1 MLISTHKLIRSFSR
15 WIPNELWSCCLF
27 QFISG
32 TEFVWYWIQCI
43 GVPRFSIH
51 SFVFEFNWIWNE
63 RSSNRASDR
72 SLSWF
77 FLYMNLILL
86 RNLKIRTQF
95 IAFHWNPYRRFERFH
110 RKLNRN
116 WILITCVLWELWVD
130 KIRRKSPFNF
140 RLFSFLNGNFSTA
153 THVQHSL
160 NSDGNIECSK
170 NIYTN
175 AADGL
180 QHIGSLTN
188 CAILE
193 HCIIYSQFAWI
204 FLTM

>member
-1 MLISTHKLIRSFSR
+1 MERDILESSEWSITILIFFIHELNSFAESQ
-15 WIPNELWSCCLF
+15 NSN
-27 QFISG
+27 
-32 TEFVWYWIQCI
+32 
-43 GVPRFSIH
+43 SIH
-51 SFVFEFNWIWNE
+51 RIPLKSISSFWTI
-63 RSSNRASDR
+63 SP
-72 SLSWF
+72 
-77 FLYMNLILL
+77 
-86 RNLKIRTQF
+86 KIE
-95 IAFHWNPYRRFERFH
+95 P
-110 RKLNRN
+110 KL
-116 WILITCVLWELWVD
+116 ILITCVLWELWVD